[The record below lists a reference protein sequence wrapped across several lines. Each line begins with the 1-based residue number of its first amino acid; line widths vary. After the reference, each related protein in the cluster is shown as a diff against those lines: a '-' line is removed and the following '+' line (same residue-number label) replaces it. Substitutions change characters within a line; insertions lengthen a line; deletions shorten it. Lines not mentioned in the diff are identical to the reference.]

1 HQENGEKQA
10 ALAREYGVTRA
21 AICHI
26 KKNHRDEI
34 ITRYD
39 LPDEPRSLPSRRMEA
54 EHEALDIF
62 RYEVLREV
70 QVLF

>member
-1 HQENGEKQA
+1 
-10 ALAREYGVTRA
+10 
-21 AICHI
+21 
-26 KKNHRDEI
+26 

-39 LPDEPRSLPSRRMEA
+39 LPVNQAQEIDRAENVSDQPDEEGADEPRSLPSRRMEA